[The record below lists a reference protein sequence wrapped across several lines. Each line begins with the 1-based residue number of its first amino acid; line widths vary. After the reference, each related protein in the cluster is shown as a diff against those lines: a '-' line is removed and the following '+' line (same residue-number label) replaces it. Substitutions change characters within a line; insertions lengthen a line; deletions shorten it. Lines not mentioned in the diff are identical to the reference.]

1 MTTCSAA
8 CSLATEER
16 PSPGTGSPAPR
27 PGPAPPRPHCT
38 LPHQAPAAGSAAPTG
53 AGFGSVPV
61 PSSPTHLPP
70 PDKVNF
76 PSSRSPACCVPPS
89 EPSLL
94 ALGRFVSRVPP
105 ALLFLAS
112 L

>member
-16 PSPGTGSPAPR
+16 PSPGTG
-27 PGPAPPRPHCT
+27 
-38 LPHQAPAAGSAAPTG
+38 GSAAPTG

-94 ALGRFVSRVPP
+94 ALRALCFAGPSCP
-105 ALLFLAS
+105 AAPGFPVEGPWS
-112 L
+112 IPWP